1 MGGESESCGWSRRAR
16 VAAAIFASATALVLA
31 ALPESVSV
39 AETGPGLSAA
49 TVANLE
55 VAWTLPL
62 PVRSPFGSYASTP
75 VVSGGVVYSQD
86 LDSNVQAI
94 DLRSGQVLWTKSYD
108 SPDVGPNGLVVAG
121 GRVFGAT
128 AEAAFALDRQT
139 GAELWS
145 VSLVRNEHE
154 GIDMAPGYRNGVVY
168 VSTAPLN
175 KAGLYRGG
183 GVGVLWALDARGGE
197 KLWHF
202 DTVPEDLWGEPEVN
216 SGGGLWYPPSFDD
229 RGSMYFGVGNPA
241 PFPGTAGE
249 PWGSSRPG
257 ANLYTDSMVKLDA
270 ETGALQWY
278 YQQTPHDVYDWDFQ
292 DTPVL
297 VDAGGHE
304 LAIGAGKSGVV
315 VALDRETGQ
324 PVWKRAVG
332 IHNGHDGD
340 SLFAMNGE
348 YAQLTSPATIFP
360 GLLGGVIAPMA
371 TDGSTLFVPVV
382 DGSASLQSGSELKRS
397 GPMTG
402 ELVALDLATG
412 AVEWSREF
420 PAAAFGAPVVV
431 NDLVFATSFDG
442 EVYALD
448 AQDGRIVWQDS
459 LPAGTNS
466 AVAVSGDTLIA
477 PAGVAL
483 GAGQAPQIVAY
494 RLRGSSRGG
503 ASGEAAVALP
513 AGGPGAPR
521 AGIAVARR
529 LALVRRNR
537 ALLGLSCPGLE
548 PCQGLAR
555 LIVHHLPLGRSRFRI
570 AAGRGK
576 VVPIW
581 LGTPGATPLRLESRR
596 TVKAVLAGHGVRRRT
611 VTLKRAPLAAPANQ
625 RSR

>member
-1 MGGESESCGWSRRAR
+1 MAGEAESCGWSRRAR
-16 VAAAIFASATALVLA
+16 VAAATFASAAALALVA
-31 ALPESVSV
+31 APVSVSV
-39 AETGPGLSAA
+39 AATPPGISAA
-49 TVANLE
+49 NVANLE

-62 PVRSPFGSYASTP
+62 PAGGPFGSYASTP
-75 VVSGGVVYSQD
+75 VVSDGVVYSQD
-86 LDSNVQAI
+86 LDSNVEAI
-94 DLRSGQVLWTKSYD
+94 DLRSGRVLWTKSYD

-128 AEAAFALDRQT
+128 AEAAFALDQRT

-175 KAGLYRGG
+175 KAGMYRGG
-183 GVGVLWALDARGGE
+183 GVGVLWALDALSGE
-197 KLWHF
+197 RLWHF
-202 DTVPEDLWGEPEVN
+202 DTVPESLWGEPEVN

-241 PFPGTAGE
+241 PFPGIASE

-257 ANLYTDSMVKLDA
+257 PDLYTDSMVKLDA

-292 DTPVL
+292 DPPVL
-297 VDAGGHE
+297 ADAGGHE

-315 VALDRETGQ
+315 VALDRATGQ

-340 SLFAMNGE
+340 SLLAMNGE

-371 TDGSTLFVPVV
+371 SDGSTLFVPVV
-382 DGSASLQSGSELKRS
+382 DGAASLQSGSELKRS

-412 AVEWSREF
+412 AVEWSREL
-420 PAAAFGAPVVV
+420 PAAALGAPLVV
-431 NDLVFATSFDG
+431 NDLVFATTFDG

-448 AQDGRIVWQDS
+448 AQDGRTVWQDS

-494 RLRGSSRGG
+494 RLPGSSLGG
-503 ASGEAAVALP
+503 ASREAVATPPL
-513 AGGPGAPR
+513 GGPGAPSG
-521 AGIAVARR
+521 AKAARR
-529 LALVRRNR
+529 LARGGRSW
-537 ALLGLSCPGLE
+537 ALLGIRCRRVRTARVRHGLRCHTEMRRQVAE
-548 PCQGLAR
+548 P
-555 LIVHHLPLGRSRFRI
+555 
-570 AAGRGK
+570 
-576 VVPIW
+576 
-581 LGTPGATPLRLESRR
+581 
-596 TVKAVLAGHGVRRRT
+596 
-611 VTLKRAPLAAPANQ
+611 
-625 RSR
+625 